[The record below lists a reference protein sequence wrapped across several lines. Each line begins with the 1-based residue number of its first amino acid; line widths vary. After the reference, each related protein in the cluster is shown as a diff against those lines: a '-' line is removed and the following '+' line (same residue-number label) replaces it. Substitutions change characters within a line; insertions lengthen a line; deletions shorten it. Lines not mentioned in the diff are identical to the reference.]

1 MDSELKV
8 MFGVGG
14 TLVVVALGFI
24 ILCLWGCP
32 RYEVYEQELKG
43 EAELA
48 RATYNRQVRVREAE
62 ATKEAAVLLAQAEV
76 ERAKGIS
83 GANKIIGESLKGHAE
98 YLHWLYIE
106 ALKENKNAQVI
117 YVPTEAGIP
126 ILEAG
131 KRK

>member
-1 MDSELKV
+1 MIEILGG
-8 MFGVGG
+8 GVLLSFVVGMI
-14 TLVVVALGFI
+14 TLAM
-24 ILCLWGCP
+24 WGCP
-32 RYEVYEQELKG
+32 QYSVYEQRLSG

-48 RATYNRQVRVREAE
+48 KATYNRQVRVREAE
-62 ATKEAAVLLAQAEV
+62 ATKEAATLLAEAEV

-83 GANKIIGESLKGHAE
+83 GANKIIGESLKGHDE

-117 YVPTEAGIP
+117 YVPTEAGVP

-131 KRK
+131 KRH